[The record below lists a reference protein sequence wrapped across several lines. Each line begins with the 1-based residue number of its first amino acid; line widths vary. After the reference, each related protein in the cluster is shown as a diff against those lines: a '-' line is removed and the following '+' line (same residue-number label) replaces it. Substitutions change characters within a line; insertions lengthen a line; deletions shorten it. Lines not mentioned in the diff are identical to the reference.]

1 MLGAL
6 EKLIKNVLTNRFHE
20 ILCCYHLWTTE
31 HGVETTQICAYFQTF
46 FGSFMIR
53 CDLMHLKCARLAI
66 ETHHKLLDIAGAK
79 RNTKKNDNCRLKT
92 NDSVEKISSDLF
104 YVRDFVDRLPYRTFC
119 WAQMKHYAMQHDA
132 HHNVCTWWKISIA
145 LVRHSMRMAARARSP
160 VRWRVRQKMC
170 NELSAPATR
179 FNKQIFMMQLN
190 LKYVYVVRFHNRA
203 PIAVASLRP
212 PFVH

>member
-1 MLGAL
+1 MNQVFDSFGGKRINKKIFTEHSENVLILIAPSFLLGAL
-6 EKLIKNVLTNRFHE
+6 EKLIKNVLTNRFHA

-53 CDLMHLKCARLAI
+53 CYLMHLKCARLAI

-119 WAQMKHYAMQHDA
+119 WPQMKRYAMQHDA

-145 LVRHSMRMAARARSP
+145 LVRHSMRMAARAR
-160 VRWRVRQKMC
+160 
-170 NELSAPATR
+170 
-179 FNKQIFMMQLN
+179 
-190 LKYVYVVRFHNRA
+190 
-203 PIAVASLRP
+203 
-212 PFVH
+212 VHQFGGESDKKCAMS